1 MAITVEKTVYS
12 KWGNC
17 IRISNGEVEIFCTI
31 DIGPNII
38 RCAPIGKPNLFFE
51 DLDNQ
56 TLKDLPDGVF
66 RGTRWQNYGGH
77 RFWVSPE
84 AYPFTY
90 YPAIDNVDYEIL
102 DNGVV
107 LKQCNQE
114 FNNIKLEMTVTMTE
128 DGEIT
133 VVHKLENTGA
143 WEIELAPWALTVLTK
158 GGVEIIPQPNRETD
172 LLANRVL
179 AVWPYTNM
187 GDERV
192 TWSKDYIALRQ
203 NPQAGDNAFK
213 IGINN
218 EHGYAA
224 YFVNG
229 MLFLKNYEQYIDGVY
244 PDYGVSFE
252 TYTNGDIMEMETL
265 GELALLK
272 PGETTTHTEKWKIF
286 DNVEAPAINDA
297 DIKAKL
303 DKYI

>member
-1 MAITVEKTVYS
+1 MSVTVEKTVYS

-17 IRISNGEVEIFCTI
+17 IRVSNGEVEIFCTI

-38 RCAPIGKPNLFFE
+38 RCAPVGKPNLFFE
-51 DLDNQ
+51 DIDNRAIQ
-56 TLKDLPDGVF
+56 DLPEGVF
-66 RGTRWQNYGGH
+66 RGKHWQNYGGH

-84 AYPFTY
+84 AYPVTY

-114 FNNIKLEMTVTMTE
+114 FNNIKLEMTVTMAE

-133 VVHKLENTGA
+133 VVHKLQNTGA
-143 WEIELAPWALTVLTK
+143 WEIELAPWALSVLTQ
-158 GGVEIIPQPNRETD
+158 GGVEIIPQPNRETG

-179 AVWPYTNM
+179 SIWPYTNM
-187 GDERV
+187 SDERV
-192 TWSKDYIALRQ
+192 TWGKDYIVLRQ
-203 NPQAGDNAFK
+203 SPDAEEAFK

-229 MLFLKNYEQYIDGVY
+229 MLFVKKYEQYVDGVY

-252 TYTNGDIMEMETL
+252 TYTNSDIMEMETL

-272 PGETTTHTEKWKIF
+272 PGETTTHTETWKVY
-286 DNVEAPAINDA
+286 DNVEMPELDEKS
-297 DIKAKL
+297 IKSKL
-303 DKYI
+303 EKYI